1 MSRVR
6 SIIATSR
13 IRMAEAGYRQRGY
26 QQHRLW
32 AVLAVLAA
40 VTIAV
45 GSLLPGSE
53 MPSTLP
59 WDKFNHF
66 VGYAGL
72 AGLIG
77 LSGLLLWRTFIVV
90 VLYGIGI
97 EYLQLLV
104 PGRTGG
110 DGMDI
115 FANTLGAL
123 AAVLLLA
130 ALRRYRLR

>member
-1 MSRVR
+1 
-6 SIIATSR
+6 
-13 IRMAEAGYRQRGY
+13 MAETGFLQRWHN
-26 QQHRLW
+26 QHRLW

-72 AGLIG
+72 AGLVG
-77 LSGLLLWRTFIVV
+77 LSGLPLWSTFIVV

-97 EYLQLLV
+97 EYLQVLV
-104 PGRTGG
+104 SGRTGG
-110 DGMDI
+110 DWLDI

-123 AAVLLLA
+123 TAVLLLV
-130 ALRRYRLR
+130 ALRRYWLR

>member
-1 MSRVR
+1 
-6 SIIATSR
+6 
-13 IRMAEAGYRQRGY
+13 MAEAGYRQRGY

-40 VTIAV
+40 VTIAI

-72 AGLIG
+72 AGLVG
-77 LSGLLLWRTFIVV
+77 LSGLLLWRTFMVV

-97 EYLQLLV
+97 EYLQILV

-110 DGMDI
+110 DWMDI
-115 FANTLGAL
+115 FANTFGAL
-123 AAVLLLA
+123 TAVLLLA
-130 ALRRYRLR
+130 ALRRYWLR